1 MSDKPCKRFL
11 LISRAA
17 PYGSSAARD
26 LLDVALTCSVF
37 EQPVS
42 LLLLGDAL
50 LQLLPAQNPTAI
62 GQKNLNALQASLEL
76 YDIDAIYTDAASLA
90 FHGLDAQQLML
101 VPEVLQPAQLAE
113 LIQNH
118 DVVLSI

>member
-1 MSDKPCKRFL
+1 MSTKPCKRFL
-11 LISRAA
+11 LISRTA

-42 LLLLGDAL
+42 LLLMGDAL
-50 LQLLPAQNPTAI
+50 LQLLPAQNPAAI

-76 YDIDAIYTDAASLA
+76 YDIDAIYTDAASVA
-90 FHGLDAQQLML
+90 FHGLDPQQLVL
-101 VPEVLQPAQLAE
+101 TPEVLQPLQLAE